1 MRTHGTRSALILA
14 TMFVLSTTILA
25 VSTNAEDTT
34 GRVTGNE
41 EIIVSITQDYYDR
54 GSDITVTFTST
65 NLDINSEYSIDWE
78 LCYVNHGCNLYSWY
92 EADDVDD
99 PTESEGQET
108 FTATSSSQ
116 TITIVFDD
124 PGDLEY
130 VTDPNDPNLGAYTGL
145 ENESYYFS
153 AVLNVQGVHLH
164 DNQSDYFVLGGEVR
178 AQYSMLQEIDNHLK
192 NTEIFISGYVRLD
205 YENYNILDYGITC
218 ELFEDGVSSAVDSV
232 TFQRSMYGGSISFQT
247 ASANDNQGVSEGL
260 MATAASGTHHVECI
274 FVRLADNY
282 AMHTL
287 VSNDF
292 QIIDETI
299 TGNEELIPVSL
310 SSLYFDRTSTGSTTQ
325 ISFDVTI
332 ENMYVGTTYNVD
344 WELCYVNH
352 GCNLY
357 SWYEA
362 DDVDDPTESEG
373 QETFTATSSSQTITI
388 VFDDPGD
395 LEYVTDPNDPNLGAY
410 TGLENESYYFSAV
423 LNVQGVHLH
432 DNQSDYFVLGGE
444 VRAQY
449 SMLQEIDN
457 HLKNTEIFIS
467 GYVRLDYENYNI
479 LDYGITCELFEDGVS
494 SAVDS
499 VTFQRSMYGGSIS
512 FQTASAND
520 NQGVSEGLMATAASG
535 THHVECIFV
544 RLADNYAMHTLV
556 SNDFQIIDDTSNQD
570 DATISVSVSMHPTE
584 SWGTV
589 VIDSIDLDPGQEYT
603 LDWMVEDYSSGSPV
617 LMIENDHIWVEGSDG
632 VDSYSLEFHDLADTT
647 DACITV
653 AFIAGDTELQ
663 TVSNVCWASAS
674 TSDFDGDNV
683 YDKDDL
689 CPNSPSGAV
698 VQADGCSDSDGDGFD
713 SSYEVDCGSD
723 PYDQQSIPSDVDND
737 GTCDAL
743 DADADDDGYL
753 NDDEVAA
760 GTDPLNPNSKPGN
773 RLPTCAV
780 YYTLEVDGIPTTFE
794 GDAAIPALS
803 GVSAQTAV
811 SALTPTT
818 ITIPEGNYYITAH
831 CIDLD
836 GDDITVTVNDI
847 TVGPMPGEVS
857 AGAMIEIGE
866 DVDETV
872 DVQITWTDGTDTLTA
887 LVTVELDGDSSGS
900 GGGILPGFGIGI
912 ALVALLSAG
921 LLASRRDE

>member
-92 EADDVDD
+92 DADDVDD
-99 PTESEGQET
+99 PTESEGEIDIGSGMTTQVT
-108 FTATSSSQ
+108 
-116 TITIVFDD
+116 TIT
-124 PGDLEY
+124 
-130 VTDPNDPNLGAYTGL
+130 
-145 ENESYYFS
+145 FS
-153 AVLNVQGVHLH
+153 
-164 DNQSDYFVLGGEVR
+164 
-178 AQYSMLQEIDNHLK
+178 
-192 NTEIFISGYVRLD
+192 
-205 YENYNILDYGITC
+205 
-218 ELFEDGVSSAVDSV
+218 
-232 TFQRSMYGGSISFQT
+232 
-247 ASANDNQGVSEGL
+247 
-260 MATAASGTHHVECI
+260 
-274 FVRLADNY
+274 
-282 AMHTL
+282 
-287 VSNDF
+287 
-292 QIIDETI
+292 
-299 TGNEELIPVSL
+299 
-310 SSLYFDRTSTGSTTQ
+310 
-325 ISFDVTI
+325 
-332 ENMYVGTTYNVD
+332 
-344 WELCYVNH
+344 
-352 GCNLY
+352 
-357 SWYEA
+357 
-362 DDVDDPTESEG
+362 
-373 QETFTATSSSQTITI
+373 
-388 VFDDPGD
+388 DPGD